1 MKLLIFIIL
10 ITLIVLYLKRNGNIE
25 RISYKYTSKSDFEK
39 RTTPCIIHGAT
50 EHWGAHKLWSF
61 EQFTQRF
68 HNTRFILADNVEPMT
83 FAEYNDYCATTI
95 EDEPL
100 YIFDESFGER
110 EDTKEL
116 LNDYDEPEL
125 FSDDLFKNLETI
137 RPRYRWFIAGPPRSG
152 SNLHVDPLG
161 TSAWNALVMGKKEWV
176 IFHPDSLVEKSE
188 KSGAAWLRDE
198 YPKYKHLKHQRI
210 TQNPGEVLY
219 IPPGWWHIAINHEP
233 SIAVTQNYLH
243 PKDLGVAKNIILR
256 ERPDIYHK
264 LF

>member
-1 MKLLIFIIL
+1 MRLLIIVV
-10 ITLIVLYLKRNGNIE
+10 LIVLLVVYFKKSKIE

-243 PKDLGVAKNIILR
+243 PKDLGLAKNIILR

>member
-1 MKLLIFIIL
+1 MRLLIIVV
-10 ITLIVLYLKRNGNIE
+10 LIVLLVVYFKKSKIE